1 MLMRAATVVQVLQT
15 FKFYCMFYFTC
26 DRSFRAIAASE
37 GREETGR
44 KRKGQKRR
52 KVKGQSRGQAA
63 KKIGEK
69 VREEWEGREEGY
81 WRHPSFQDLPAQ
93 LAVLTWG
100 GPRHMMCKTNVEHSG
115 WLIWP

>member
-44 KRKGQKRR
+44 RQEGNGKDRR
-52 KVKGQSRGQAA
+52 
-63 KKIGEK
+63 
-69 VREEWEGREEGY
+69 EGR
-81 WRHPSFQDLPAQ
+81 
-93 LAVLTWG
+93 
-100 GPRHMMCKTNVEHSG
+100 
-115 WLIWP
+115 